1 MSFWETE
8 MSFLSLINATKSE
21 SRQPLIRGGQRFDVD
36 PYDPLSKTLNT
47 VVFSNQ
53 HIYEF
58 LGPNAG

>member
-1 MSFWETE
+1 

-21 SRQPLIRGGQRFDVD
+21 SRQPLIRGGQRFDPYVD

-58 LGPNAG
+58 LGTNAG